1 MWQDTDNI
9 YVVNRLGAHE
19 RLNLNKITTRLESL
33 INKEPKIDNVSADS
47 VTCNIVSKFKNNIS
61 TSEIDEYTAN
71 YCASASIGNPY
82 YAKLAARIAIDNHK
96 KNTMR
101 SFVDKMKLAYMNTN
115 KCGGK
120 DISSPL
126 VRSEF
131 IKYVEKHGD
140 KLEAMIDYE
149 RDYLL
154 DFFGFRTFQHI
165 YAISIVQ
172 HDKSKKVIERP
183 QDLFM
188 RTAVEIH
195 AGTLTKSATNQKYSD
210 LLDKELSLIKDT
222 YDSLSNK
229 YYSHATPTYFNSG
242 SVNNQLASCF
252 LLDVAD
258 SQEGIMKLAN
268 DIACISKWGGGI
280 GFSASS
286 IRGNG
291 ALIKSTSGH
300 SNGLIS
306 WLAIWRWVLCGF
318 NQGGKRPGSGAVYLE
333 MHHPDI
339 MEFLRIRMPATD
351 EFNMAKDLFPALW
364 VCDIFMERV
373 RNNAMWSLFDPVECG
388 YDLSKY
394 YGEEYTKLYIK
405 LEEEKRYTKQLS
417 ARSIW
422 EKVIESNV
430 LSGLPY
436 ICFKDTVNKYSNQ
449 RNIGVIKNSNLC
461 VAGDTMVTIKKDGK
475 IQKQN
480 IKYLSETNGGKHHIW
495 NGREWSLSQ
504 SKMTSQSE
512 ELLCIT
518 FRICHTYKG
527 LTITEYRNLKCTHY
541 HKFKVSMSEKRIFDN
556 VKILNA
562 IDLRVGDKLLPYETP
577 VDCDDYVHYYKPI
590 FNNNF
595 YEYMNYHSEQNTMF
609 NTAEVCSIESVE
621 GMHPVYCFH
630 ETKRNMVIFNGIA
643 TMNCTEI
650 MEYSSPDEYAVC
662 VLGSL
667 SLSICVHDSH
677 SEEEL
682 KEEPRRMLNNEF
694 PVNPVF
700 DFKLLAKNA
709 GDLVRNLNNVI
720 DNNKYPVPETQR
732 SNILH
737 RPIGIGV
744 QGLND
749 AYMKMRYSFDSP
761 QAAELNKLIFETID
775 YATASMSTKLAR
787 EKYESYKS
795 ICREQGY
802 VEIEYI
808 SRENT
813 KKDINEIKKEDTL
826 NRENANTKL
835 HQSIRYDS
843 VQDIPK
849 TAGAYHSML
858 WELGESKGA
867 PLFNGRF
874 QWEEYG
880 AKVSDMY
887 DWETLRAHI
896 KTFGLRNSLR
906 TAVMPTASTSQ
917 LLGNNECIEPITS
930 NIYKRR
936 TVAGQFIII
945 NKYLINDL
953 YHLGIWDADIKNYL
967 LLYEGSVQNMELPQR
982 LKDLYK
988 TSWEI
993 DQTIL
998 VQQAIDRQ
1006 PFIDQGQSLNL
1017 YLEDISPAKFNK
1029 LMSQAWRGGLKTGK
1043 YYLHTRPSVLP
1054 QKFTIDPAKQKEIEQ
1069 KLASQNSTF
1078 LDRPKDECLL
1088 CGS

>member
-9 YVVNRLGAHE
+9 YVINRLGARE
-19 RLNLNKITTRLESL
+19 RLNLNKITSRLESL
-33 INKEPKIDNVSADS
+33 INKEPKIENVSADTI
-47 VTCNIVSKFKNNIS
+47 TCNIVSKFKNNIS

-101 SFVDKMKLAYMNTN
+101 SFVDKMKLAYMNTA
-115 KCGGK
+115 KCGGNNV
-120 DISSPL
+120 SAPL
-126 VRSEF
+126 VRPEF

-140 KLEAMIDYE
+140 SIEAMIDYE
-149 RDYLL
+149 RDFLL

-165 YAISIVQ
+165 YAISIIQ
-172 HDKSKKVIERP
+172 ADKTKKVIERP

-188 RTAVEIH
+188 RTAIEIH
-195 AGTLTKSATNQKYSD
+195 AGSLTKEAKESTREICSE
-210 LLDKELSLIKDT
+210 LLNKELSIIKDT
-222 YDSLSNK
+222 YDSLSSK

-242 SVNNQLASCF
+242 SINNQLASCF

-291 ALIKSTSGH
+291 SLIKSTGGH

-351 EFNMAKDLFPALW
+351 EFNMAKELFPALW
-364 VCDIFMERV
+364 VCDLFMERV
-373 RNNAMWSLFDPVECG
+373 RNNGVWSLFDPVESG

-394 YGEEYTKLYIK
+394 YGDEYVKLYNK
-405 LEEEKRYTKQLS
+405 LEEEKRYTKQIP
-417 ARSIW
+417 ARTIW

-436 ICFKDTVNKYSNQ
+436 ICFKDAVNKYSNQ
-449 RNIGVIKNSNLC
+449 RNIGIIKNSNLC
-461 VAGDTMVTIKKDGK
+461 VAGDTLVTIKKDDK
-475 IQKQN
+475 VQKHT
-480 IKYLSETNGGKHHIW
+480 IKYLAETNNGKHHIW

-504 SKMTSQSE
+504 AKMTSSEE

-518 FRICHTYKG
+518 FKVCHTYKG
-527 LTITEYRNLKCTHY
+527 ITINEYRSLKCTLY
-541 HKFKVSMSEKRIFDN
+541 HKFKVAMLDKRTADRMKVMS
-556 VKILNA
+556 A
-562 IDLRVGDKLLPYETP
+562 IDLRIGDYLAPYETP
-577 VDCDDYVHYYKPI
+577 IDCKDYIEYYEPL

-595 YEYMNYHSEQNTMF
+595 HEYMNYHNEQKTMF
-609 NTAEVCSIESVE
+609 NTAEVCAIEVIN
-621 GMHPVYCFH
+621 GLHPVYCFK
-630 ETKRNMVIFNGIA
+630 EEKRNMVIFNGIA
-643 TMNCTEI
+643 TINCTEI
-650 MEYSSPDEYAVC
+650 MEYSAPDEYAVC

-667 SLSICVHDSH
+667 SLSVCVRDSH
-677 SEEEL
+677 TEAEL
-682 KEEPRRMLNNEF
+682 KEEPRRPLNNDF
-694 PVNPVF
+694 PTNPTF
-700 DFKLLAKNA
+700 DFKMLAKNA

-720 DNNKYPVPETQR
+720 DNNKYPVPETKK
-732 SNILH
+732 SNMLH

-775 YATASMSTKLAR
+775 YATASMSTRLSR
-787 EKYESYKS
+787 EKYEAYKN
-795 ICREQGY
+795 ICKSQGY
-802 VEIEYI
+802 IDIERSTRVETKIE
-808 SRENT
+808 RFN
-813 KKDINEIKKEDTL
+813 DV
-826 NRENANTKL
+826 A
-835 HQSIRYDS
+835 
-843 VQDIPK
+843 DIPK
-849 TAGAYHSML
+849 TAGAYSSML
-858 WELGESKGA
+858 WELGELKGS

-887 DWETLRAHI
+887 DWETLRQHI
-896 KTFGLRNSLR
+896 KVFGLRNSLR

-936 TVAGQFIII
+936 TIAGQFIII

-953 YHLGIWDADIKNYL
+953 YHLGIWDAEIKNYL
-967 LLYEGSVQNMELPQR
+967 LLYEGSVQNMELPPQ
-982 LKDLYK
+982 LKELYK

-993 DQTIL
+993 DQSVLI
-998 VQQAIDRQ
+998 QQAIDRQ

-1017 YLEDISPAKFNK
+1017 YLEDITPAKFNK

-1043 YYLHTRPSVLP
+1043 YYMHTRPSVLP
-1054 QKFTIDPAKQKEIEQ
+1054 QKFTIDPNKQKEIEQ
-1069 KLASQNSTF
+1069 KLANSQNSAF
-1078 LDRPKDECLL
+1078 LDRPKEDCLL
-1088 CGS
+1088 CSS